1 MDLPLGAD
9 DVLASVGFG
18 FHESLIARPSK
29 EMLMHKCNLVLNTR
43 LSGGFGEGRTWR
55 KRKIGGWK
63 VWIFINK

>member
-43 LSGGFGEGRTWR
+43 LIVAVECGIKYVVVRSRWC
-55 KRKIGGWK
+55 
-63 VWIFINK
+63 